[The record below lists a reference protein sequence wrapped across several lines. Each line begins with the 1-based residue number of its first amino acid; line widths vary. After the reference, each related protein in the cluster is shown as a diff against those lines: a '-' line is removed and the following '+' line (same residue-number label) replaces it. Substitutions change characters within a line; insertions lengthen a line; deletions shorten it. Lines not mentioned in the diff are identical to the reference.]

1 MAYNPE
7 KHHRRSIRLK
17 GFDYSS
23 PGAYFITICTRHREC
38 LFGEI
43 ANGEMTL
50 NRFGKMVAT
59 HWANLAKHHPH
70 VQLDEFTIVPN
81 HVHGIIVL
89 IHIES
94 VDPLVGAGFNDPT
107 LAKTDQWTTKPALH
121 HPSRSH
127 SSSLTQN
134 GNRASNSGGDRA
146 DFGDRVLDGSE
157 KLLAKPAPTVPLQL
171 DAGVDDRMRNM
182 GDRASHIGCDRAGFG
197 DRVLD
202 GSEQLLAKPAP
213 TVHGISEIIRG
224 FKTFS
229 ARRINQIRQTP
240 GLPVWQRNYYEHII
254 RDESAFENI
263 RQYIRNNPKS
273 WTQDQLHSDNP
284 SKW

>member
-1 MAYNPE
+1 MKYNPD

-23 PGAYFITICTRHREC
+23 PGAYFITICTQHREC

-43 ANGEMTL
+43 ADGEMML

-59 HWANLAKHHPH
+59 HWVNLAKHHPH
-70 VQLDEFTIVPN
+70 VQLDEFTIMPN

-89 IHIES
+89 THVES
-94 VDPLVGAGFNDPT
+94 VDPLVGEGFDDPISD
-107 LAKTDQWTTKPALH
+107 KIDPWTTKPALND
-121 HPSRSH
+121 PSRSH
-127 SSSLTQN
+127 SSSPN
-134 GNRASNSGGDRA
+134 KNRA
-146 DFGDRVLDGSE
+146 L
-157 KLLAKPAPTVPLQL
+157 
-171 DAGVDDRMRNM
+171 
-182 GDRASHIGCDRAGFG
+182 HISCDRAGFG

-202 GSEQLLAKPAP
+202 GTERLLAKPAP

-229 ARRINQIRQTP
+229 ARRINQIRQTS

-254 RDESAFENI
+254 RDESVFENI

-273 WTQDQLHSDNP
+273 WTQDQLHPDNP
-284 SKW
+284 SK

>member
-1 MAYNPE
+1 MAFDPE

-23 PGAYFITICTRHREC
+23 PGAYFITICTQHREC

-70 VQLDEFTIVPN
+70 VQLDEFTIMPN

-94 VDPLVGAGFNDPT
+94 VDPSVGAGFDDPI
-107 LAKTDQWTTKPALH
+107 LDKTDQWTTKPALH

-134 GNRASNSGGDRA
+134 G
-146 DFGDRVLDGSE
+146 
-157 KLLAKPAPTVPLQL
+157 
-171 DAGVDDRMRNM
+171 
-182 GDRASHIGCDRAGFG
+182 DRASHSGGDRAGFG

-202 GSEQLLAKPAP
+202 GSEKLLAKPAP

>member
-1 MAYNPE
+1 MV
-7 KHHRRSIRLK
+7 
-17 GFDYSS
+17 
-23 PGAYFITICTRHREC
+23 ITICTQRREC

-70 VQLDEFTIVPN
+70 VQLDEFTIMPN

-89 IHIES
+89 IHVES
-94 VDPLVGAGFNDPT
+94 VDQLVGAGFDDPISD
-107 LAKTDQWTTKPALH
+107 KTDQWTTKPALH

-127 SSSLTQN
+127 SSAPN
-134 GNRASNSGGDRA
+134 KNRAVHSGCDRA
-146 DFGDRVLDGSE
+146 GFGDQGLDESE
-157 KLLAKPAPTVPLQL
+157 PLLAKPAPTVPLQL
-171 DAGVDDRMRNM
+171 DTGVGDRMLDM
-182 GDRASHIGCDRAGFG
+182 GDLASNSGCDRAGFG

-202 GSEQLLAKPAP
+202 GTNPLLAKPAP

-254 RDESAFENI
+254 RDESAFANI